1 MQIILSLISSSTRLG
16 FWLGIVL
23 FFVIENLG
31 IFPDATITHMAAVAA
46 LMVTWWISE
55 SLPLAVTALVPLVA
69 FPLLGITSGKDVADV
84 YINSTIF
91 LFIGGFVLALAMQRW
106 GLHKRIALRVIGWFN
121 GSARMMVM
129 GFMLTSA
136 GLSMW
141 ISNTAT
147 ATMLL
152 PIGMAVYARC
162 ADVLGEKE
170 RQQIL
175 TALMLGIAYSCSIG
189 GTATLIGTPPNMAMQ
204 RIFSITFPDAPVISF
219 AQWLLFALP
228 LVVSMLLLCWYVIT
242 RRYTGKSFSSLDELS
257 TDLSTTR
264 TPMSYEEKVVT
275 AVFSLTALCWIFRND
290 IALGEFVIP
299 GWSGLFAHANYF
311 DDGTV
316 AMTSALLLF
325 SLSSK
330 DKSRYQKIVDID
342 TIAEIPWRIV
352 LLFGGGFALAKGFS
366 DSGLAE
372 FTGRQFID
380 LKDFDTLSLIAGTTS
395 IVVFLTEVTSNTATA
410 QMLLPLVATVA
421 QSIEVNP
428 LLLMI
433 PVTLAASM
441 AFMMPVATPPN
452 AIVFASGQLRIRDMA
467 TTGLI
472 INLLA
477 IVLITLFTWLWGMLL
492 FDIQLQVM
500 PDWAK

>member
-1 MQIILSLISSSTRLG
+1 MQVVQTILSSSTRLG

-23 FFVIENLG
+23 FFIFENLS
-31 IFPDATITHMAAVAA
+31 IFPDDTTTHMAAVVA

-55 SLPLAVTALVPLVA
+55 ALPLAVTSLIPLAA
-69 FPLLGITSGKDVADV
+69 FPLLGISSGKAVAAV
-84 YINSTIF
+84 YMNSTIF

-162 ADVLGEKE
+162 TDILDQQE
-170 RQQIL
+170 RQQLL

-189 GTATLIGTPPNMAMQ
+189 GVGTLIGTPPNMAMQ
-204 RIFSITFPDAPVISF
+204 RIYSITFPDAPEISF

-228 LVVSMLLLCWYVIT
+228 LSVSMLLLCWYVIT
-242 RRYTGKSFSSLDELS
+242 LRYTGKSFSSLDKLS
-257 TDLSTTR
+257 TEISTPT

-275 AVFSLTALCWIFRND
+275 TVFSLTALCWIFRND
-290 IALGEFVIP
+290 IVLGDLVLP
-299 GWSGLFAHANYF
+299 GWSGLFAHADYI

-316 AMTSALLLF
+316 AMASALLLF
-325 SLSSK
+325 SLSSR
-330 DKSRYQKIVDID
+330 DKSRYQNIVDID
-342 TIAEIPWRIV
+342 TIADIPWRIV

-372 FTGRQFID
+372 FTGSQFID
-380 LKDFDTLSLIAGTTS
+380 LKDLDTLSLIAGTTS

-410 QMLLPLVATVA
+410 QMLLPLVASVA

-428 LLLMI
+428 LLLML

-472 INLLA
+472 INLIA
-477 IVLITLFTWLWGMLL
+477 IVLITLFTWLWGMIL
-492 FDIQLQVM
+492 FDIELQTL
-500 PDWAK
+500 PDWSR